1 MTILVTGATG
11 NIGRLV
17 VDHLLRAGATGVRAL
32 THHPERAQL
41 PAAVEVVPGYV
52 GKPATLG
59 DALVGVERMY
69 LAPVPETAQEVVAL
83 AEQAGVQH
91 IVDLAG
97 EPGTAWAD
105 VATAVEGSGVAW
117 THLVPGEFMENAT
130 IWARQIRTAGAV
142 RDAYAGAANAP
153 ICMDDIAAI
162 ATTALLGDEHAGKS
176 YPLTGPETLTRADK
190 VRLIGAALGREVP
203 YVEVSHDEA
212 VAELTPDMGEYAGWY
227 LDGMAQLV
235 QHPQAVSPTYAEVMG
250 HPGTTFAQWAVQ
262 HVASFCEEG
271 PVGLRP

>member
-32 THHPERAQL
+32 TNHPERAEL
-41 PAAVEVVPGYV
+41 PPTVEVVPGYV

-59 DALVGVERMY
+59 AALAGVERMY

-83 AEQAGVQH
+83 AAKAGVQH

-105 VATAVEGSGVAW
+105 VATAVAGSGVAW

-142 RDAYAGAANAP
+142 RDAYPDAANAP
-153 ICMDDIAAI
+153 IGMDDIAAI
-162 ATTALLGDEHAGKS
+162 AATALLGEGHAGRS
-176 YPLTGPETLTRADK
+176 YTLTGPETLTRAEK
-190 VRLIGAALGREVP
+190 VRQIGAALGRDVP
-203 YVEVSHDEA
+203 FVEVSHDEA
-212 VAELTPDMGEYAGWY
+212 VAQLAPDMGEYAGWY
-227 LDGMAQLV
+227 LDGMAQLAS
-235 QHPQAVSPTYAEVMG
+235 HPQQVSPTYVEVMG
-250 HPGTTFAQWAVQ
+250 HPGTTFAAWAVK
-262 HVASFCEEG
+262 HAAEF
-271 PVGLRP
+271 R